1 MDQNYAEQQSR
12 QDQIIYSRIE
22 RVIAYKNVQF
32 IIEHQNDTLEQ
43 LSAYLQ
49 SCMEDIG
56 HPPAMVEVIG
66 GEYIQYRFGTWTKAL
81 RSFYSGKMTNTKNPP
96 PFKERKI
103 VRDLYEVAQRR
114 MAEKDTAG
122 TSGEEPT
129 GPVRRT

>member
-1 MDQNYAEQQSR
+1 MNEQQR
-12 QDQIIYSRIE
+12 QAYLDQINYGRIE

-32 IIEHQNDTLEQ
+32 ILEQQNDTLEQ

-56 HPPAMVEVIG
+56 HPPAPVEVIG
-66 GEYIQYRFGTWTKAL
+66 ADYIIYRFGSWQKAI
-81 RSFYSGKMTNTKNPP
+81 RTFYSGKITNTKNPP

-122 TSGEEPT
+122 TSGEE
-129 GPVRRT
+129 VQR

>member
-56 HPPAMVEVIG
+56 HPPAPVEVIG
-66 GEYIQYRFGTWTKAL
+66 ADYIIYRFGAWQKAI
-81 RSFYSGKMTNTKNPP
+81 RTFYGGKMTNTKNPP

-122 TSGEEPT
+122 TSGEE
-129 GPVRRT
+129 VQR

>member
-1 MDQNYAEQQSR
+1 MEQRQDN

-32 IIEHQNDTLEQ
+32 ILEHQNDTLEQ

-66 GEYIQYRFGTWTKAL
+66 GEYIQYRFGSWQKAI
-81 RSFYSGKMTNTKNPP
+81 RTFYSGKITNTKNPP
-96 PFKERKI
+96 PFNERKI

-122 TSGEEPT
+122 TSGEE
-129 GPVRRT
+129 VQR

>member
-32 IIEHQNDTLEQ
+32 IIKHQSDTLEQ

-122 TSGEEPT
+122 TSGEE
-129 GPVRRT
+129 VQR

>member
-32 IIEHQNDTLEQ
+32 ILEHQNDTLEQ

-56 HPPAMVEVIG
+56 HPPAMVGVIG

-122 TSGEEPT
+122 TSGEE
-129 GPVRRT
+129 VQR

>member
-32 IIEHQNDTLEQ
+32 ILEHQNDTLEQ

-81 RSFYSGKMTNTKNPP
+81 RSFYSGKITNTKNPP

-103 VRDLYEVAQRR
+103 VRDLYELAQRR

-122 TSGEEPT
+122 TSGGE
-129 GPVRRT
+129 VQR

>member
-1 MDQNYAEQQSR
+1 MEQRQDN

-32 IIEHQNDTLEQ
+32 ILEHQNDTLEQ

-66 GEYIQYRFGTWTKAL
+66 GEYIQYRFGSWQKAI
-81 RSFYSGKMTNTKNPP
+81 RTFYGGKITNIKKPP
-96 PFKERKI
+96 HFKERKI
-103 VRDLYEVAQRR
+103 VRDLYELAQGR
-114 MAEKDTAG
+114 MAEKNMAG
-122 TSGEEPT
+122 TSRQE
-129 GPVRRT
+129 VQQ

>member
-12 QDQIIYSRIE
+12 QDQIIYSRIK
-22 RVIAYKNVQF
+22 RVITYKNVQF
-32 IIEHQNDTLEQ
+32 ILEHQNDTLEQ

-56 HPPAMVEVIG
+56 HPPAPVEVIG
-66 GEYIQYRFGTWTKAL
+66 ADYIIYRFGTWQTAV
-81 RSFYSGKMTNTKNPP
+81 RSFYSGKMTNIKNPP

-122 TSGEEPT
+122 TSGEE
-129 GPVRRT
+129 VQR

>member
-1 MDQNYAEQQSR
+1 MEQRQDN

-32 IIEHQNDTLEQ
+32 IIKHQSDTLEQ

-66 GEYIQYRFGTWTKAL
+66 GEYIQYRFGSWQKAIRTFYGGKITNIKTHRISKNA
-81 RSFYSGKMTNTKNPP
+81 RSSATCTN
-96 PFKERKI
+96 
-103 VRDLYEVAQRR
+103 
-114 MAEKDTAG
+114 
-122 TSGEEPT
+122 
-129 GPVRRT
+129 

>member
-32 IIEHQNDTLEQ
+32 ILEHQNDTLEQ

-56 HPPAMVEVIG
+56 HPPAPVEVIG
-66 GEYIQYRFGTWTKAL
+66 ADYIIYRFGTWQTAV
-81 RSFYSGKMTNTKNPP
+81 RSFYSGKMTNIKNPP
-96 PFKERKI
+96 PVKERKI
-103 VRDLYEVAQRR
+103 VRDLCELAQRR
-114 MAEKDTAG
+114 MAEKDAAG
-122 TSGEEPT
+122 TSGEE
-129 GPVRRT
+129 VQR

>member
-32 IIEHQNDTLEQ
+32 ILEHQNDTLEQ

-81 RSFYSGKMTNTKNPP
+81 RSF
-96 PFKERKI
+96 
-103 VRDLYEVAQRR
+103 
-114 MAEKDTAG
+114 
-122 TSGEEPT
+122 
-129 GPVRRT
+129 

>member
-1 MDQNYAEQQSR
+1 MNEQQR
-12 QDQIIYSRIE
+12 QAYLDQINYGRIE

-32 IIEHQNDTLEQ
+32 ILEHQNDTLEQ

-66 GEYIQYRFGTWTKAL
+66 GEYIQYRVGSWQKAI
-81 RSFYSGKMTNTKNPP
+81 RTFYGGKRTNIKNPP

-103 VRDLYEVAQRR
+103 VRDLYELAQRR

-122 TSGEEPT
+122 TSGEE
-129 GPVRRT
+129 VQR

>member
-32 IIEHQNDTLEQ
+32 ILEHQNDTLEQ

-122 TSGEEPT
+122 TSGKE
-129 GPVRRT
+129 VQR

>member
-1 MDQNYAEQQSR
+1 MEQRQDN

-32 IIEHQNDTLEQ
+32 IIEHQNVTLEQ

-56 HPPAMVEVIG
+56 HPPAPVEVIG
-66 GEYIQYRFGTWTKAL
+66 ADYIIYRFGAWQKAI
-81 RSFYSGKMTNTKNPP
+81 RTFYGGKMTNTKNPP

-103 VRDLYEVAQRR
+103 VRDLYELAQRR

-122 TSGEEPT
+122 TSGEE
-129 GPVRRT
+129 VQR

>member
-1 MDQNYAEQQSR
+1 MEQRQDN

-56 HPPAMVEVIG
+56 HPPAPVEVIG
-66 GEYIQYRFGTWTKAL
+66 ADYIIYRFGAWQKAI
-81 RSFYSGKMTNTKNPP
+81 RTFYGGKITNIKNPP
-96 PFKERKI
+96 HFKNRKI
-103 VRDLYEVAQRR
+103 VRDLYELAQRR

-122 TSGEEPT
+122 TSGEE
-129 GPVRRT
+129 VQR

>member
-1 MDQNYAEQQSR
+1 MEQRQDN

-66 GEYIQYRFGTWTKAL
+66 GEYIQYRFGSWQKAI
-81 RSFYSGKMTNTKNPP
+81 RTFYGGKITNIKNPP

-103 VRDLYEVAQRR
+103 VRDLYELAQRR
-114 MAEKDTAG
+114 MAEKNMAG
-122 TSGEEPT
+122 TSGQE
-129 GPVRRT
+129 VQR

>member
-1 MDQNYAEQQSR
+1 MEHRQDN

-56 HPPAMVEVIG
+56 HPPAPVEVIG
-66 GEYIQYRFGTWTKAL
+66 ADYIIYRFGAWQKAI
-81 RSFYSGKMTNTKNPP
+81 RTFYGGKMTNTKNPP

-114 MAEKDTAG
+114 MAEKDTAE
-122 TSGEEPT
+122 TSGEE
-129 GPVRRT
+129 VQR

>member
-1 MDQNYAEQQSR
+1 MEHRQDN

-32 IIEHQNDTLEQ
+32 ILDHQNDTLEQ

-66 GEYIQYRFGTWTKAL
+66 GEYIQFRFGSWQKAI
-81 RSFYSGKMTNTKNPP
+81 RTFYGGKITNIKNPP
-96 PFKERKI
+96 HFKERKI
-103 VRDLYEVAQRR
+103 VRDLYELAQRR
-114 MAEKDTAG
+114 MAEKNMAG
-122 TSGEEPT
+122 TSGQE
-129 GPVRRT
+129 VQR

>member
-1 MDQNYAEQQSR
+1 MEQRQDN

-32 IIEHQNDTLEQ
+32 ILEHQNDTLEQ

-66 GEYIQYRFGTWTKAL
+66 GEYIQYRFGSWQKAI
-81 RSFYSGKMTNTKNPP
+81 RTFYGGKITNIKNPP

-103 VRDLYEVAQRR
+103 VRDLYELAQRR

-122 TSGEEPT
+122 TSGEE
-129 GPVRRT
+129 VQR